1 MRIKKVFNNN
11 VALVVDNTHKELIV
25 MGKAIGFQKY
35 PGDLIDESVV
45 EKTFVL
51 GLPSNNEK
59 LISLFSEIP
68 SEDIDLAHELIEEGK
83 KALGKSLNENI
94 IIGLSDHISFAL
106 KRAKE
111 GLFISSPL
119 DWEVRQAFP
128 KEYAFGKYAT
138 SLISEKTG
146 VKLPD
151 SEAALIA
158 YHFVNAQMEP
168 GSSIDNDL
176 IRSVLIKILDIV
188 RYHFQIEL
196 DEDSLNYAR
205 FVTHLRYFI
214 KRQTSGEKLTSNDHL
229 LFNVVKKNYPKAF
242 QCATKIKRFL
252 STSYDWD
259 CSNDELL
266 YLTVHIQRVSNRAE
280 G

>member
-1 MRIKKVFNNN
+1 MRVKKVFNNN
-11 VALVVDNTHKELIV
+11 VALVVGHNNKEIIV

-35 PGDLIDESVV
+35 PGDLIDETVI

-51 GLPSNNEK
+51 ETLSNNER
-59 LISLFSEIP
+59 LISLFNEIP

-83 KALGKSLNENI
+83 KVLGTSLNENI

-119 DWEVRQAFP
+119 EWEVRQAYP

-138 SLISEKTG
+138 SLIAEKTG
-146 VKLPD
+146 TKLPD
-151 SEAALIA
+151 SEIALIA
-158 YHFVNAQMEP
+158 YHFVNAQMEL
-168 GSSIDNDL
+168 GSSMDNDL
-176 IRSVLIKILDIV
+176 MRSVLIKILDIV

-214 KRQTSGEKLTSNDHL
+214 KRQTNGEKLTSSDHL
-229 LFNVVKKNYPKAF
+229 LYDVVKNNYPKAF
-242 QCATKIKRFL
+242 QCALKIKRFL
-252 STSYDWD
+252 STSHEWE
-259 CSNDELL
+259 CTNDELL
-266 YLTVHIQRVSNRAE
+266 YLTVHIQRVSNRTE
-280 G
+280 

>member
-1 MRIKKVFNNN
+1 MRVKKVFNNN
-11 VALVVDNTHKELIV
+11 VALVVGHNNKEIIV

-35 PGDLIDESVV
+35 PGDLIDETVI

-51 GLPSNNEK
+51 ETLSNNER
-59 LISLFSEIP
+59 LISLFNEIP

-83 KALGKSLNENI
+83 KVLGTSLNENI

-119 DWEVRQAFP
+119 EWEVRQAYP
-128 KEYAFGKYAT
+128 KEYAFGKYAI
-138 SLISEKTG
+138 SLIAEKTG
-146 VKLPD
+146 IKLPD
-151 SEAALIA
+151 SEVALIA
-158 YHFVNAQMEP
+158 YHFVNAQMEL
-168 GSSIDNDL
+168 GSSMDNDL
-176 IRSVLIKILDIV
+176 MRSVLIKILDIV

-214 KRQTSGEKLTSNDHL
+214 KRQTNGEKLTSSDHL
-229 LFNVVKKNYPKAF
+229 LYDVVKNNYPKAF
-242 QCATKIKRFL
+242 QCAMKIKRFL
-252 STSYDWD
+252 STSYDWE
-259 CSNDELL
+259 CTNDELL
-266 YLTVHIQRVSNRAE
+266 YLTVHIQRVSNRTE
-280 G
+280 

>member
-1 MRIKKVFNNN
+1 MRVKKVFNNN
-11 VALVVDNTHKELIV
+11 VALVVDNGNKEIIV

-35 PGDLIDESVV
+35 PGDLIDETAI

-68 SEDIDLAHELIEEGK
+68 SEDIDLAHELIEEGR

-119 DWEVRQAFP
+119 EWEVRQAFP
-128 KEYAFGKYAT
+128 EEYSFGMFALT
-138 SLISEKTG
+138 LIKSRTG
-146 VKLPD
+146 VRLPD

-158 YHFVNAQMEP
+158 YHFVNAQVEM
-168 GSSIDNDL
+168 SSTLDNDVL
-176 IRSVLIKILDIV
+176 RSVLLKILDIV
-188 RYHFQIEL
+188 RFHFQIEL
-196 DEDSLNYAR
+196 DEKSLNYSR

-214 KRQTSGEKLTSNDHL
+214 KRQTLGEKLNNNDHQL
-229 LFNVVKKNYPKAF
+229 YELVKDNYPKAF
-242 QCATKIKRFL
+242 HCAMKIKRFL
-252 STSYDWD
+252 HSNQGWNCT
-259 CSNDELL
+259 NDELL
-266 YLTVHIQRVSNRAE
+266 YLTVHIQRVSTRTE
-280 G
+280 